1 MLLVR
6 FQLEYFL
13 VECGRL
19 GEKSLFAQA
28 VGDADEL
35 LDRSIGFRG
44 ADVEIAEHVGRVPV
58 ARIVLY
64 HAYVLRDCG
73 VDLPLPQE
81 FLSVPERCRAV
92 DGHGV
97 RVSQWYQ
104 TGSEGGTIAGA
115 LPSIRSVRPP

>member
-44 ADVEIAEHVGRVPV
+44 ADV
-58 ARIVLY
+58 
-64 HAYVLRDCG
+64 LRDCG

-104 TGSEGGTIAGA
+104 TGSEDGTIAGA